1 MLEWAST
8 WDKGSLFLAV
18 FLEACNGAALPAF
31 TLLFRDV
38 VDAGHGK
45 LAR

>member
-8 WDKGSLFLAV
+8 SDKAALFFAV

-38 VDAGHGK
+38 VDAGHGN